1 MARIKFGM
9 MMTDARGKLG
19 GHVFSKTKSGAAV
32 RTKVTPLNPQTTAQ
46 ALARSLFGVVSQS
59 WRLLSD
65 TNRASWNNATLD
77 IAKTNVFGDQYFSSG
92 KNYFQEINTNLL
104 SVGEAALET
113 APAVITPPI
122 VVITSMEVHAG
133 TSFPEIDVEYNEPAP
148 GGDGYII
155 YEATPQ
161 ASAGKNNF
169 SGKFRRI
176 AVTDTTAYISAAD
189 LAGKYV
195 EVFGDL
201 IVGNRI
207 ALRVKTISISGAAST
222 YSTVNAI
229 VQV

>member
-1 MARIKFGM
+1 MFG
-9 MMTDARGKLG
+9 T
-19 GHVFSKTKSGAAV
+19 
-32 RTKVTPLNPQTTAQ
+32 
-46 ALARSLFGVVSQS
+46 VSQS

-65 TNRASWNNATLD
+65 SNRTSWDNATLD

-104 SVGEAALET
+104 SVGAGALET

-133 TSFPEIDVEYNEPAP
+133 TSFPEIDLEYNEPAP
-148 GGDGYII
+148 GGDGWII

-169 SGKFRRI
+169 SGRFRRI
-176 AVTDTTAYISAAD
+176 ATTDTTGYISAGD
-189 LAGKYV
+189 LAAAYV
-195 EVFGDL
+195 TVFGKL
-201 IVGNRI
+201 VQGNRI

-229 VQV
+229 VEI